1 MRSPECAGG
10 VWHGGGEEGEGGG
23 GPSPAAGQARLRL
36 QLLYYLYYL
45 DTEEEVMG
53 GGQRA
58 AERFEP
64 AVYAALRRRSP
75 LENCGRAARAGD
87 SATMLG
93 ILGSAANALCVRP
106 HCLTILACFPDPS

>member
-1 MRSPECAGG
+1 
-10 VWHGGGEEGEGGG
+10 
-23 GPSPAAGQARLRL
+23 
-36 QLLYYLYYL
+36 
-45 DTEEEVMG
+45 MG

-106 HCLTILACFPDPS
+106 HCLTILACFPDPI